1 MVARAASNFCLLI
14 IMRAIQAP
22 TVLAVCLAEYVR
34 QKWLTRLGE
43 EEEENALESSRDSP
57 HRDHPPPPAARV
69 RECCV
74 DAVRD
79 DLAACDCNAVH
90 DDHTSP
96 KMSGGE
102 LLNVERGDTGSDS
115 YADTDE
121 ETAANLVG
129 RSYKV

>member
-1 MVARAASNFCLLI
+1 ML
-14 IMRAIQAP
+14 AI
-22 TVLAVCLAEYVR
+22 CFAENVR

-79 DLAACDCNAVH
+79 DLAACDRNAVH
-90 DDHTSP
+90 DHHAATEV
-96 KMSGGE
+96 SGGE
-102 LLNVERGDTGSDS
+102 LLDVERGDTGSDS
-115 YADTDE
+115 YTNTNE
-121 ETAANLVG
+121 ETAANLVVRG
-129 RSYKV
+129 RCKM